1 MTLAHFNKSKSLMT
15 NLNTF
20 DEMIDYIRN
29 NDLTIDQI
37 NRITSVAIGCFL
49 PSLPKDELIK
59 EIEKYYQ
66 EWKDTPPQDR
76 PLFTP

>member
-1 MTLAHFNKSKSLMT
+1 MT

-20 DEMIDYIRN
+20 DEMINYIRN
-29 NDLTIDQI
+29 NDLSIDQI
-37 NRITSVAIGCFL
+37 NRITSVAIGCYL
-49 PSLPKDELIK
+49 PPLPKHELIK

-76 PLFTP
+76 PLFIS